1 MRGAV
6 MIQLLTVV
14 GVSLSISFVCSIL
27 EAVLLSVNRSY
38 VALMQRRGDAAGRI
52 LSGMKDRIDEP
63 IAAILT
69 LNTIAH
75 TVGAAW
81 GGAIVGQVFGE
92 VWIGAFTA
100 VLIFAVLVFS
110 EIIPKTLGAT
120 FCNQLARPTAHLMRL
135 MVLVMKPVLAP
146 LGLLSR
152 WITPR
157 GHQGARISRAEI
169 EALAELGHREG
180 ALDED
185 EFQVMANVMQLDE
198 IAVSEVMTPR
208 IDIVA
213 VPVDASVSQAMDV
226 MLDHGKLRLPVYE
239 GDLDQIV
246 GILLARDLWSA
257 ARDGREEEVRAVA
270 RPVRFAP
277 ASKPVEELI
286 QEMRAKRTKMIIVLD
301 EYGGTAGLVTLEDLI
316 EEIVGEIQDE
326 HETNEPIDFRD
337 LGDGRTVIRGGT
349 PVRDVEGRLAID
361 LGEDFDTVGGFVF
374 GALEGIAKVGDS
386 IPIEGG
392 RLRVAKVR
400 RRRIEYVVFDP
411 ED

>member
-1 MRGAV
+1 MTGAV

-14 GVSLSISFVCSIL
+14 GVSLSLSFVCSVL

-38 VALMQRRGDAAGRI
+38 VALMQRRGEAAGRI

-81 GGAIVGQVFGE
+81 AGAIAAQVFGE
-92 VWIGAFTA
+92 VWLGAFYA
-100 VLIFAVLVFS
+100 VLTFAVLVFS

-120 FCNQLARPTAHLMRL
+120 FCNQLARPTAHLLRL
-135 MVLVMKPVLAP
+135 MVLVMKPVRAP

-246 GILLARDLWSA
+246 GILLARDLWRA
-257 ARDGREEEVRAVA
+257 ARDGREEARAVA

-337 LGDGRTVIRGGT
+337 LGDGCTVIRGGT

-374 GALEGIAKVGDS
+374 GALEGIPKVGDS
-386 IPIEGG
+386 IPVEGG

-400 RRRIEYVVFDP
+400 RRRIEYVVYDP
-411 ED
+411 EG

>member
-1 MRGAV
+1 

-14 GVSLSISFVCSIL
+14 GVSLSVSFVCSVL

-81 GGAIVGQVFGE
+81 GGAIATQVFGE

-100 VLIFAVLVFS
+100 VLTFAVLVYS

-120 FCNQLARPTAHLMRL
+120 FCNQLARPTAHLLRL

-146 LGLLSR
+146 LDLLSR

-246 GILLARDLWSA
+246 GILLARDLWRA
-257 ARDGREEEVRAVA
+257 ARDGREEKVRAVA

-386 IPIEGG
+386 IPVKGG

>member
-1 MRGAV
+1 MRGPV

-14 GVSLSISFVCSIL
+14 GVSLSISFVCSVL

-38 VALMQRRGDAAGRI
+38 VALMQRRGEAAGRI

-81 GGAIVGQVFGE
+81 GGAIATQVFGE

-100 VLIFAVLVFS
+100 VLTFAVLVYS

-120 FCNQLARPTAHLMRL
+120 FCNQLARPTAHLLRL

-146 LGLLSR
+146 LDLLSR

-246 GILLARDLWSA
+246 GILLARDLWRA

-386 IPIEGG
+386 IPVEGG

-411 ED
+411 EG